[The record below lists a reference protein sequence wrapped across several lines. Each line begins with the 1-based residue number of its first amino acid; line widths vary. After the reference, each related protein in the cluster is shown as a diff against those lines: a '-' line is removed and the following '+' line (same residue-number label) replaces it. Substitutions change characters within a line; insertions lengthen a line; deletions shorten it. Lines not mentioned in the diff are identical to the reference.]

1 MSASTLMALYDPLID
16 TPFLSQY
23 ADITMDIDKY
33 FKSQLVLDERYDFTK
48 CPKDIV
54 GQFPRT
60 YIIISSNDVLRDES
74 YTLADFLLSN
84 GVSVEMKEY
93 MYYCHGFMNMST
105 MDSYYNPGV
114 QQVIEFVKDV
124 F

>member
-1 MSASTLMALYDPLID
+1 MCTSTLMALYDPFID

-23 ADITMDIDKY
+23 TNLTIDTKKL
-33 FKSQLVLDERYDFTK
+33 FKGELTIDERYDFTK
-48 CPKDIV
+48 CPKDIIE
-54 GQFPRT
+54 QFPST

-74 YTLADFLLSN
+74 YKLADFLLSN
-84 GVSVEMKEY
+84 GVCLEMKEY
-93 MYYCHGFMNMST
+93 MYYCHGFMNIST

-114 QQVIEFVKDV
+114 QQVIEYVKDV